1 MLASEKISKDY
12 MEITEL
18 WAFTK
23 KMNSHNY
30 SNQTVKTL
38 AKLTLERIIA
48 YIDTYRGDINTE
60 LYEDVLK
67 MMHEM
72 EELT

>member
-1 MLASEKISKDY
+1 MNMQDSY
-12 MEITEL
+12 MEIAEL
-18 WAFTK
+18 HTFTM
-23 KMNSHNY
+23 KMHKHNY

-38 AKLTLERIIA
+38 AKLTVTRCIA
-48 YIDTYRGDINTE
+48 FIDTYGEINTE

-67 MMHEM
+67 MMHEV

>member
-1 MLASEKISKDY
+1 MNMADSY
-12 MEITEL
+12 MEIAEL
-18 WAFTK
+18 HTFTK
-23 KMNSHNY
+23 KMCKNNY

-38 AKLTLERIIA
+38 AKLTLARCIA
-48 YIDTYRGDINTE
+48 FIDTYRGDIDTE

-72 EELT
+72 EGLK